1 MAEVSRRTLLRT
13 LGIGAVGAA
22 AVGGYELV
30 GSGGPGT
37 VRTSAST
44 GLRTGTNPR
53 GVPAPSKR
61 ILEEN
66 ARRGSKA
73 WKIGAYGTKPATDVA
88 LEIKG
93 FASKTSVHVGDTIDF
108 HVSVNR
114 AQRIS
119 IDVYRFGHYRGVGA
133 RLVTSSPSLGGLTQ
147 PPPRMDAFGTITC
160 AWAPSWTLR
169 VPTSWV
175 SGMYMAVLT
184 SAEGFRS
191 YVPFVVRDD
200 RPAQLL
206 VVVPFTTYQA
216 YNQFPFDGRF
226 GKSLYYGWSAAFQEG
241 PVLAGLA
248 GFTYD
253 DRARRVSFDRP
264 FATTGL
270 PKHAQDDQAFAYWAE
285 LLGYDMTYATSLDLH
300 AGRLDLT
307 QYAGVIFSG
316 HDEYWSM
323 PMRQQVTAAVASGTS
338 LAYMSAN
345 NVYWHIRCDKPTA
358 VGEIRSMHCYK
369 TDPDP
374 TPDASGPT
382 TQWRMM
388 PHSPR
393 HAEQGLVGV
402 QYNGIVAVE
411 VPLVVQRAD
420 HWMWKGTGVRDGDR
434 IPGLVGVEADGFNP
448 KMPSPA
454 GAKQT
459 LLSASPFLYNDV
471 VPKQEVQNT
480 SLCEMPNGA
489 LVFAAGTMNWPLALG
504 AAGRLD
510 ERVQT
515 ATANVFA
522 RILRSSI
529 T

>member
-1 MAEVSRRTLLRT
+1 MAELSRRAMLRT
-13 LGIGAVGAA
+13 FGVGAMGAA
-22 AVGGYELV
+22 ALAGYELM
-30 GSGGPGT
+30 GSGGG
-37 VRTSAST
+37 VKHNSLASA
-44 GLRTGTNPR
+44 GLRTARNGPP
-53 GVPAPSKR
+53 VPSTR
-61 ILEEN
+61 IREEN
-66 ARRGSKA
+66 ARPGSTA
-73 WKIGAYGTKPATDVA
+73 WKIGAQHTVSATDVA
-88 LEIKG
+88 MEIKG
-93 FASKTSVHVGDTIDF
+93 FASKTSVHVGDAIDF
-108 HVSVNR
+108 HVSCNR
-114 AQRIS
+114 AQRLR
-119 IDVYRFGHYRGVGA
+119 IDVYRFGHYRGFGA
-133 RLVTSSPSLGGLTQ
+133 RLVTSSPSLVGTTQ
-147 PPPRMDAFGTITC
+147 SAPQLDAFGTITC
-160 AWAPSWTLR
+160 AWSPSWTLR

-175 SGMYMAVLT
+175 SGMHVAVLT
-184 SAEGFRS
+184 SAAGFRS

-216 YNQFPFDGRF
+216 YNQFPFNGRL
-226 GKSLYYGWSAAFQEG
+226 GKSLYYGWSPAFQQG
-241 PVLAGLA
+241 PVLSELA

-264 FATTGL
+264 FAMTGL
-270 PKHAQDDQAFAYWAE
+270 PKRAQDDQAFAFWAE
-285 LLGYDMTYATSLDLH
+285 SVGYDMTYSTSLDLH

-338 LAYMSAN
+338 LAYLSAN
-345 NVYWHIRCDKPTA
+345 NVYWHVRCDKPTA
-358 VGEIRSMHCYK
+358 AGEIRSMHCYK

-382 TQWRMM
+382 TQWRLM
-388 PHSPR
+388 PHSPS

-420 HWMWKGTGVRDGDR
+420 HWMWKGTGVRNGDQ
-434 IPGLVGVEADGFNP
+434 IPRLVGVEADGFNP

-459 LLSASPFLYNDV
+459 LLSASPFLYRDL
-471 VPKQEVQNT
+471 VPRQEIQNT
-480 SLCEMPNGA
+480 SVCEMPNGA
-489 LVFAAGTMNWPLALG
+489 VVFAAGTMNWPLALG

-510 ERVQT
+510 DRVRT
-515 ATANVFA
+515 ATANVFR
-522 RILRSSI
+522 RILRPS
-529 T
+529 TP